1 MLEDSNIPEDRP
13 AGQLE
18 HPRRVAVIGAG
29 AVGCYYGA
37 RLAEA
42 GHDVHF
48 LMRRDYDAVDAG
60 GLRITSPDG
69 DFVLADPSIAH
80 TSEEIGPADWVIC
93 ALKATSIEAARELVA
108 PCVDGGTRILVLMNG
123 LGLEGR
129 FAQWFGAGRI
139 FGGLAFTC
147 INRGEPGAVH
157 HLEYGSVTLGHLGD
171 DAAELAA
178 AERLWAGA
186 NVAVSASPSLLR
198 ARWEKLCWNIPFN
211 GLCGAAG
218 GVTTDHV
225 VGDPALR
232 QAARVAM
239 QEVVAAANADLSA
252 HGQSARLD
260 GAETVQ
266 RMFALTD
273 AMGPYRP
280 STMIDYV
287 EGRPMEVAAI
297 FDEPLRRAQELGLAV
312 PHIELLTALMHALDR
327 RRGGAPQRST

>member
-1 MLEDSNIPEDRP
+1 MPEDSNIPGERP
-13 AGQLE
+13 AGHVE

-69 DFVLADPSIAH
+69 DFVLASPSIAR
-80 TSEEIGPADWVIC
+80 TSEEIGPADWVVC
-93 ALKATSIEAARELVA
+93 ALKATSIDVARELVA

-123 LGLEGR
+123 LGLEER

-157 HLEYGSVTLGHLGD
+157 HLEYGPVTLGHLGD
-171 DAAELAA
+171 DARELAA

-211 GLCGAAG
+211 GLCVAAG
-218 GVTTDHV
+218 GVTTDLV

-239 QEVVAAANADLSA
+239 QEVVAAGNADLSA

-260 GAETVQ
+260 GAETVA

-280 STMIDYV
+280 STMIDYL

-297 FDEPLRRAQELGLAV
+297 FDEPLRRAQALGVAV
-312 PHIELLTALMHALDR
+312 PHLELLTALMHALDR
-327 RRGGAPQRST
+327 GRGGASQRST